1 MVAIDR
7 TKQIVGIIGFL
18 GNPGGQVYSKIVG
31 ESIILEMVWAP
42 CARGGYKLKSRDTRE
57 GRERRDVKSV
67 DFYLV
72 AHLSLVP
79 LVSPHRPR

>member
-7 TKQIVGIIGFL
+7 ISQIVGIIGFL
-18 GNPGGQVYSKIVG
+18 GNPGGQVYSKIAD
-31 ESIILEMVWAP
+31 ESIILEMVWAS

-57 GRERRDVKSV
+57 GRERRDGKSM

-79 LVSPHRPR
+79 LISQHRPR